1 MAGGREAGG
10 RGRLEGEKAGLLELE
25 AKIKEEEHG
34 QRERN
39 KRRESYCQKRVKR
52 KSLEMG
58 GPA

>member
-1 MAGGREAGG
+1 MDENGKRDLMAGGREAGG

-39 KRRESYCQKRVKR
+39 KRRESW
-52 KSLEMG
+52 
-58 GPA
+58 